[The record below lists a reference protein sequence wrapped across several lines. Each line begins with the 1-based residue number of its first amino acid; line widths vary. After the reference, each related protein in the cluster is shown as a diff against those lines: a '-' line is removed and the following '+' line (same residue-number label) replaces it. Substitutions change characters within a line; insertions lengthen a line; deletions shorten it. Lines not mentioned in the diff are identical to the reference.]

1 MLKSVK
7 NTILD
12 IIRQADLLLLAL
24 CTVTSLFGV
33 VMIYSA
39 TRYQGGLKCV
49 IIQLC
54 GLALGIVLYFV
65 VSMVDLTEI
74 SKKWQWLLAFNLG
87 FFLLLKTPLGV
98 SANGNLAW
106 LGVRG
111 IPIQV
116 QPAEV
121 VKLTF
126 ILLLARQLVWMKGRG
141 DMKSIPAVGLL
152 AGNLLVTIGLY
163 YVISSDMGSALVY
176 VCIFACM
183 AFAAGVALRW
193 FALGIF
199 GAGAG
204 FYLLWELDKIPPY
217 MKERFQVLV
226 DHSLYPLGAGWQQ
239 TRSLMAIGGG
249 RLTGQGLLHGAQ
261 TQSTSSVNLPFRHTD
276 FIFAVIGEELGMLG
290 CVLTLALL
298 TGGFHLDGLAD
309 TCDGIFSARRRE
321 RMLEIMR
328 DSRLGTH
335 GGLALI
341 FVLLAKVLVVSELA
355 LRGTPML
362 AALAAACVAGRGTAV
377 LLMYR
382 HRYAREEGLGNVFIG
397 KVTGRQTCVTLG
409 LAAILA
415 AVLLPGMRGVA
426 ALVVTMVA
434 IFILGQLLKRTLG
447 GQTGDTLGAA
457 IELGELIFLL
467 ALL

>member
-1 MLKSVK
+1 MSKLFWAMLSFISRLPVPARWSQG
-7 NTILD
+7 LD
-12 IIRQADLLLLAL
+12 FEHYSRGIVMFPLI
-24 CTVTSLFGV
+24 GV
-33 VMIYSA
+33 VL
-39 TRYQGGLKCV
+39 GGLT
-49 IIQLC
+49 
-54 GLALGIVLYFV
+54 GLVFMALQP
-65 VSMVDLTEI
+65 
-74 SKKWQWLLAFNLG
+74 WC
-87 FFLLLKTPLGV
+87 
-98 SANGNLAW
+98 
-106 LGVRG
+106 G
-111 IPIQV
+111 IP
-116 QPAEV
+116 
-121 VKLTF
+121 
-126 ILLLARQLVWMKGRG
+126 LA
-141 DMKSIPAVGLL
+141 
-152 AGNLLVTIGLY
+152 
-163 YVISSDMGSALVY
+163 AL
-176 VCIFACM
+176 FA
-183 AFAAGVALRW
+183 
-193 FALGIF
+193 
-199 GAGAG
+199 
-204 FYLLWELDKIPPY
+204 
-217 MKERFQVLV
+217 
-226 DHSLYPLGAGWQQ
+226 
-239 TRSLMAIGGG
+239 
-249 RLTGQGLLHGAQ
+249 
-261 TQSTSSVNLPFRHTD
+261 
-276 FIFAVIGEELGMLG
+276 
-290 CVLTLALL
+290 VLTLALL

-341 FVLLAKVLVVSELA
+341 FVLLSKVLVVSELA

-397 KVTGRQTCVTLG
+397 KITGRQTAVTLG

>member
-1 MLKSVK
+1 MSKLFWAMLSFISRLPVPARWSQG
-7 NTILD
+7 LD
-12 IIRQADLLLLAL
+12 FEHYSRGIVMFPLI
-24 CTVTSLFGV
+24 GV
-33 VMIYSA
+33 VL
-39 TRYQGGLKCV
+39 GGLT
-49 IIQLC
+49 
-54 GLALGIVLYFV
+54 GLVFMALQ
-65 VSMVDLTEI
+65 T
-74 SKKWQWLLAFNLG
+74 WC
-87 FFLLLKTPLGV
+87 
-98 SANGNLAW
+98 
-106 LGVRG
+106 G
-111 IPIQV
+111 IP
-116 QPAEV
+116 
-121 VKLTF
+121 
-126 ILLLARQLVWMKGRG
+126 LA
-141 DMKSIPAVGLL
+141 
-152 AGNLLVTIGLY
+152 
-163 YVISSDMGSALVY
+163 AL
-176 VCIFACM
+176 FA
-183 AFAAGVALRW
+183 
-193 FALGIF
+193 
-199 GAGAG
+199 
-204 FYLLWELDKIPPY
+204 
-217 MKERFQVLV
+217 
-226 DHSLYPLGAGWQQ
+226 
-239 TRSLMAIGGG
+239 
-249 RLTGQGLLHGAQ
+249 
-261 TQSTSSVNLPFRHTD
+261 
-276 FIFAVIGEELGMLG
+276 
-290 CVLTLALL
+290 VLTLALL

-355 LRGTPML
+355 LRGTRML
-362 AALAAACVAGRGTAV
+362 DALAAACVAGRGTAV

>member
-1 MLKSVK
+1 MSKLFWAMLSFISRLPVPARWSQG
-7 NTILD
+7 LD
-12 IIRQADLLLLAL
+12 FEHYSRGIVMFPLI
-24 CTVTSLFGV
+24 GV
-33 VMIYSA
+33 VL
-39 TRYQGGLKCV
+39 GGLT
-49 IIQLC
+49 
-54 GLALGIVLYFV
+54 GLVFMALQP
-65 VSMVDLTEI
+65 
-74 SKKWQWLLAFNLG
+74 WC
-87 FFLLLKTPLGV
+87 
-98 SANGNLAW
+98 
-106 LGVRG
+106 G
-111 IPIQV
+111 IP
-116 QPAEV
+116 
-121 VKLTF
+121 
-126 ILLLARQLVWMKGRG
+126 LA
-141 DMKSIPAVGLL
+141 
-152 AGNLLVTIGLY
+152 
-163 YVISSDMGSALVY
+163 AL
-176 VCIFACM
+176 FA
-183 AFAAGVALRW
+183 
-193 FALGIF
+193 
-199 GAGAG
+199 
-204 FYLLWELDKIPPY
+204 
-217 MKERFQVLV
+217 
-226 DHSLYPLGAGWQQ
+226 
-239 TRSLMAIGGG
+239 
-249 RLTGQGLLHGAQ
+249 
-261 TQSTSSVNLPFRHTD
+261 
-276 FIFAVIGEELGMLG
+276 
-290 CVLTLALL
+290 VLTLALL

-362 AALAAACVAGRGTAV
+362 AALAAACVAGRGSAV

-426 ALVVTMVA
+426 AMAVTMVA
-434 IFILGQLLKRTLG
+434 MFILGQLLKRTLG

>member
-1 MLKSVK
+1 MSKLFWAMLSFISRLPVPARWSQG
-7 NTILD
+7 LD
-12 IIRQADLLLLAL
+12 FEHYSRGIVMFPLI
-24 CTVTSLFGV
+24 GV
-33 VMIYSA
+33 VL
-39 TRYQGGLKCV
+39 GGLT
-49 IIQLC
+49 
-54 GLALGIVLYFV
+54 GLVFMALQP
-65 VSMVDLTEI
+65 
-74 SKKWQWLLAFNLG
+74 WC
-87 FFLLLKTPLGV
+87 
-98 SANGNLAW
+98 
-106 LGVRG
+106 G
-111 IPIQV
+111 IP
-116 QPAEV
+116 
-121 VKLTF
+121 
-126 ILLLARQLVWMKGRG
+126 LA
-141 DMKSIPAVGLL
+141 
-152 AGNLLVTIGLY
+152 
-163 YVISSDMGSALVY
+163 AL
-176 VCIFACM
+176 FA
-183 AFAAGVALRW
+183 
-193 FALGIF
+193 
-199 GAGAG
+199 
-204 FYLLWELDKIPPY
+204 
-217 MKERFQVLV
+217 
-226 DHSLYPLGAGWQQ
+226 
-239 TRSLMAIGGG
+239 
-249 RLTGQGLLHGAQ
+249 
-261 TQSTSSVNLPFRHTD
+261 
-276 FIFAVIGEELGMLG
+276 
-290 CVLTLALL
+290 VLTLALL

-397 KVTGRQTCVTLG
+397 KITGRQTAVTLG

-426 ALVVTMVA
+426 ALIVTMVA

>member
-1 MLKSVK
+1 MSKLFWAMLSFISRLPVPARWSQG
-7 NTILD
+7 LD
-12 IIRQADLLLLAL
+12 FEHYSRGIVMFPLI
-24 CTVTSLFGV
+24 GV
-33 VMIYSA
+33 VL
-39 TRYQGGLKCV
+39 GGLT
-49 IIQLC
+49 
-54 GLALGIVLYFV
+54 GLVFMALQP
-65 VSMVDLTEI
+65 
-74 SKKWQWLLAFNLG
+74 WC
-87 FFLLLKTPLGV
+87 
-98 SANGNLAW
+98 
-106 LGVRG
+106 G
-111 IPIQV
+111 IP
-116 QPAEV
+116 
-121 VKLTF
+121 
-126 ILLLARQLVWMKGRG
+126 LA
-141 DMKSIPAVGLL
+141 
-152 AGNLLVTIGLY
+152 
-163 YVISSDMGSALVY
+163 AL
-176 VCIFACM
+176 FA
-183 AFAAGVALRW
+183 
-193 FALGIF
+193 
-199 GAGAG
+199 
-204 FYLLWELDKIPPY
+204 
-217 MKERFQVLV
+217 
-226 DHSLYPLGAGWQQ
+226 
-239 TRSLMAIGGG
+239 
-249 RLTGQGLLHGAQ
+249 
-261 TQSTSSVNLPFRHTD
+261 
-276 FIFAVIGEELGMLG
+276 
-290 CVLTLALL
+290 VLTLALL

-341 FVLLAKVLVVSELA
+341 FVLLAKVLGGSELA

-426 ALVVTMVA
+426 ALVVTIVA

>member
-1 MLKSVK
+1 MSKLFWAMLSFISRLPVPARWSQG
-7 NTILD
+7 LD
-12 IIRQADLLLLAL
+12 FEHYSRGIVMFPLI
-24 CTVTSLFGV
+24 GV
-33 VMIYSA
+33 VL
-39 TRYQGGLKCV
+39 GGLT
-49 IIQLC
+49 
-54 GLALGIVLYFV
+54 GLVFMALQP
-65 VSMVDLTEI
+65 
-74 SKKWQWLLAFNLG
+74 WC
-87 FFLLLKTPLGV
+87 
-98 SANGNLAW
+98 
-106 LGVRG
+106 G
-111 IPIQV
+111 IP
-116 QPAEV
+116 
-121 VKLTF
+121 
-126 ILLLARQLVWMKGRG
+126 LA
-141 DMKSIPAVGLL
+141 
-152 AGNLLVTIGLY
+152 
-163 YVISSDMGSALVY
+163 AL
-176 VCIFACM
+176 FA
-183 AFAAGVALRW
+183 
-193 FALGIF
+193 
-199 GAGAG
+199 
-204 FYLLWELDKIPPY
+204 
-217 MKERFQVLV
+217 
-226 DHSLYPLGAGWQQ
+226 
-239 TRSLMAIGGG
+239 
-249 RLTGQGLLHGAQ
+249 
-261 TQSTSSVNLPFRHTD
+261 
-276 FIFAVIGEELGMLG
+276 
-290 CVLTLALL
+290 VLTLALL

-341 FVLLAKVLVVSELA
+341 FVLLAKVLVASELA

-397 KVTGRQTCVTLG
+397 KVTGRQTAVTLG